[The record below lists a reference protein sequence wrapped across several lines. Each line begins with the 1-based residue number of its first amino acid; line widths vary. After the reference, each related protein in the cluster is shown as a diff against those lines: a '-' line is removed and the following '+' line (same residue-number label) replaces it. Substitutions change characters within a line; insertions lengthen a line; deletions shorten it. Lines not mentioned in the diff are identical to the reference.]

1 MSSLQNS
8 SEQSCILKHFFC
20 YCFWLDT
27 QETCM
32 KRRKFL
38 TLAASVAGGVA
49 TSRMAE
55 ALAPEIPII
64 DPHIHLF
71 DPERPGGVPWPAKTD
86 TALYKAALP
95 DRYASLARPFGVV
108 GAIVVEAS
116 PLASDNDWVLRQ
128 AAGHPIIVGM
138 VGDLIPGTS
147 SYQKELDRLHA
158 NPLFL
163 GIRYG
168 NLWDRDLSVDAQ
180 KPEFLPGLKMLADRG
195 LVLDSAN
202 PDLKLIRAIAGVSD
216 HVPQL
221 RIVIDHLPTARIPS
235 EAPAREEYWSLLQ
248 HLAKNK
254 NVFAKLSEVIAAR
267 IEESGGSTF
276 AKERLE
282 ALWDIFGE
290 DHVLY
295 ASDWPNSDHHAT
307 YQETISII
315 RSYVEAKGRIASE
328 KFFWKNSVA
337 AYRWQPRKADQPR
350 ENLP

>member
-1 MSSLQNS
+1 
-8 SEQSCILKHFFC
+8 
-20 YCFWLDT
+20 
-27 QETCM
+27 M

-38 TLAASVAGGVA
+38 TLAASAAGSAA
-49 TSRMAE
+49 TRRIAR
-55 ALAPEIPII
+55 AIPPAIPII
-64 DPHIHLF
+64 DTHIHLF
-71 DPERPGGVPWPAKTD
+71 DPGRPGGVPWPEKTD

-95 DRYASLARPFGVV
+95 DRYAALARPFGVT

-138 VGDLIPGTS
+138 VGDLIPGTP
-147 SYQKELDRLHA
+147 SYPKELDRLHG

-168 NLWDRDLSVDAQ
+168 NLWDRDLAVDAQ
-180 KPEFLPGLKMLADRG
+180 KPEFLSGLKMLAQRG

-216 HVPQL
+216 HVPEL

-235 EAPAREEYWSLLQ
+235 EAPAREEYWSLLR

-267 IEESGGSTF
+267 IEEAGGPGF
-276 AKERLE
+276 AQERLD
-282 ALWDIFGE
+282 ALWGIFGE
-290 DHVLY
+290 DQVLY

-315 RSYVEAKGRIASE
+315 RSYVEPKGRIASE
-328 KFFWKNSVA
+328 KFFWKNSVT
-337 AYRWQPRKADQPR
+337 AYRWHPRQADQPR
-350 ENLP
+350 E